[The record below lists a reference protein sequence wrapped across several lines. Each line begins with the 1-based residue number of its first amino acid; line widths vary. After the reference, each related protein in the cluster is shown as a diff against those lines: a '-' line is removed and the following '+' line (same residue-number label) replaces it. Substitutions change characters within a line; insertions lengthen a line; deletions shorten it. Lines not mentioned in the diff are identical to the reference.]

1 MWQIPVGIGVGVLYS
16 DQSIKR
22 AATATGLTLI
32 ASAGIRAFGWRA
44 AASYGW
50 FALRAVGGM
59 TLQGFAGAVVGGAIV
74 GTAVSYALFGKEGA
88 KDAVDFYTNPFD
100 LEKGK
105 TILSIPSN
113 LAAITQGNRAVANNA
128 AGLPTGQNIYGS
140 DATRQEAWRNTGS
153 MAGNENISYW

>member
-100 LEKGK
+100 LEKAK

-113 LAAITQGNRAVANNA
+113 LAAITRGNRAVPNNA
-128 AGLPTGQNIYGS
+128 AGLPTGTNVAAKQ
-140 DATRQEAWRNTGS
+140 REPAWY
-153 MAGNENISYW
+153 ENPDRPWMNPPSAS